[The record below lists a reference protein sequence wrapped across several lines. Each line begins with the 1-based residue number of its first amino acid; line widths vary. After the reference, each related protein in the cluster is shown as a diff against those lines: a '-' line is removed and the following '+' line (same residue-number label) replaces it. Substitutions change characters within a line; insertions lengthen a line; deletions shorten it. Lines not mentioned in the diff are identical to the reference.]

1 MTGPGSDVRTSE
13 RAGGGGR
20 RIKEWVEKD
29 KNVNKTIG
37 KPQKTK
43 KTKSSTMKMFQNHWK
58 TPKNQKNQDLEGNA
72 AQTNRTKTPP
82 EVARAAFPS
91 KSWFFWFFGVFQW
104 FWSTFIVELFVF
116 LVFLGF
122 PMVSIDFWSFA
133 WRANS

>member
-43 KTKSSTMKMFQNHWK
+43 KTKSSTMKVLQNHWK
-58 TPKNQKNQDLEGNA
+58 TQKNQKNQDLEGNA
-72 AQTNRTKTPP
+72 ARATSGGVFVRF
-82 EVARAAFPS
+82 VWAAFPS
-91 KSWFFWFFGVFQW
+91 KSWFF
-104 FWSTFIVELFVF
+104 
-116 LVFLGF
+116 
-122 PMVSIDFWSFA
+122 
-133 WRANS
+133 